1 MNNELDVKERLEKN
15 LHEMGVMAYIIAKHQ
30 QEYLDGIEG
39 LKKLMIPREV
49 AVMQRLSRA
58 NKDFIEKTDKSF
70 KKANLDVS
78 AIEDL
83 VMDMLDKIELEF
95 KKL

>member
-1 MNNELDVKERLEKN
+1 
-15 LHEMGVMAYIIAKHQ
+15 
-30 QEYLDGIEG
+30 
-39 LKKLMIPREV
+39 
-49 AVMQRLSRA
+49 MQRLSRA
-58 NKDFIEKTDKSF
+58 NKDYIEKTDKSF